1 MESKEEIKNEIRNYI
16 QLKNINSVL
25 KQLPNRGYHSI
36 EINYEMAVNKKDD
49 KYVFVISQIITYHNG
64 SIDSRTYNIYAFDS
78 NSGKLIED
86 FEEKG
91 GCYYGFFNDLNIIE
105 TIL

>member
-1 MESKEEIKNEIRNYI
+1 MEIKEEIKNEIRNYI